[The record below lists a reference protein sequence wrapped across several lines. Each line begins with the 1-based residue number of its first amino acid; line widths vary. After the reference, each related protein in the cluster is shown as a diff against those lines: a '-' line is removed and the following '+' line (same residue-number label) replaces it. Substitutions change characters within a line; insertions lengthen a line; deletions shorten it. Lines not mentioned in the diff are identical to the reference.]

1 MLPARTRAFLHTGV
15 ALLLVAC
22 GRNATRSQE
31 NAATATASVTAAR
44 APSRPVARVE
54 PTRLLELSLSAYA
67 TTLVLDEDAVY
78 LLSPQRAFRLVP
90 GEPAH
95 GIELALGNGATMTR
109 SAFVFWSDGRLWKAP
124 KTGGTAQA
132 VAGLARSPQYFV
144 ASGEAFAWVSLGDDG
159 VHTIQTLAGNEP
171 TTLVSAAG
179 ELSALDMVRDAVYF
193 VERPTPASW
202 RIGVVRTSGGS
213 PEYTKERSGRRPALL
228 TGEDALY
235 YYDVDRFQV
244 RKVSLDLKR
253 DEDLASRLVCSPL
266 HVARGIYCGSVEGLF
281 EIAGPS
287 HTPRILS
294 YDRPGSI
301 TNVQSDARKVVWT
314 VDLGADRMA
323 VDLLPAT
330 TPDGAPLPSPP

>member
-1 MLPARTRAFLHTGV
+1 MLPARTRALLHTGV

-22 GRNATRSQE
+22 GRSATRSHE
-31 NAATATASVTAAR
+31 KAAASAIATAAR
-44 APSRPVARVE
+44 VPSPPVVRVE
-54 PTRLLELSLSAYA
+54 PTRLLELSLSAYS
-67 TTLVLDEDAVY
+67 TTLVLDDDATY

-90 GEPAH
+90 GEPAR
-95 GIELALGNGATMTR
+95 GIELALGDGATMTR
-109 SAFVFWSDGRLWKAP
+109 SAFVFWSEGRVWKAP

-132 VAGLARSPQYFV
+132 VARLARSPQYFV

-159 VHTIQTLAGNEP
+159 AHTIQTLAGAEP

-213 PEYTKERSGRRPALL
+213 PEYTNERSGRRPALL

-244 RKVSLDLKR
+244 RRVSLDLKR
-253 DEDLASRLVCSPL
+253 DDDLASGLVCSPL

-294 YDRPGSI
+294 YNRPGSI
-301 TNVQSDARKVVWT
+301 TNVQSDARKLVWT

-323 VDLLPAT
+323 VDSLPT
-330 TPDGAPLPSPP
+330 TAPDGAPLSSPR